1 MHAATSKAENSA
13 QGLSCKLKFFH
24 AHRRGMEWGARKQT
38 GENLKVAWAK
48 FSTVKG
54 CFYHEYNS
62 MAYAS
67 TPTPK
72 VENSAQVLSC

>member
-1 MHAATSKAENSA
+1 MALNASTNMHRHAD
-13 QGLSCKLKFFH
+13 F
-24 AHRRGMEWGARKQT
+24 AHRGGMEWGARKQM
-38 GENLKVAWAK
+38 GKNLKLAWAK
-48 FSTVKG
+48 FSTLG
-54 CFYHEYNS
+54 CFCYEYNS